1 MLLDTIQDVHV
12 DSVPSNDNNDI
23 QSELIGNHF
32 ATILQKTIVKLS
44 TKNDVKM
51 LPQEQNCILLLFTGL
66 KGNYSTQYLIC
77 MVNQ

>member
-12 DSVPSNDNNDI
+12 DSVPSDDNNDI
-23 QSELIGNHF
+23 QSELIGNNF
-32 ATILQKTIVKLS
+32 ATIFAENNCEIEYQKQRK
-44 TKNDVKM
+44 K

-66 KGNYSTQYLIC
+66 KGNYSTQYLTC